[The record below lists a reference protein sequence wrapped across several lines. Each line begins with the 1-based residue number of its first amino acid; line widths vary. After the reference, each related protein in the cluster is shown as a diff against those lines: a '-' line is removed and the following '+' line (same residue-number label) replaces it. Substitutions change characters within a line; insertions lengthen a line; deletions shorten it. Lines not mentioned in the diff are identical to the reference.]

1 MASASKS
8 RKQKQ
13 SADLEKMKLSKT
25 PQQAPMS
32 LEDLGASIIA
42 RTKELESGLK
52 PSRQFSGELK

>member
-8 RKQKQ
+8 RKKTQL
-13 SADLEKMKLSKT
+13 AALDGNKLPQE

-32 LEDLGASIIA
+32 LEELGASILA